1 MSDSLLN
8 ALKVFVVVG
17 AVVLVVGTATLIWA
31 LVKRG
36 ASRGEVSGAAGAP
49 PAVPGTVALPAGAE
63 VLQATLTGSQLVL
76 LGVAPGEGQFVLV
89 VDAGSGARRRFL
101 RLVPEQP

>member
-17 AVVLVVGTATLIWA
+17 GVVLVAGTATLIWV

-36 ASRGEVSGAAGAP
+36 TSRGELPVQTDASP
-49 PAVPGTVALPAGAE
+49 QVPGTVALPAGAE
-63 VLQATLTGSQLVL
+63 VLQATLAGSRLLL
-76 LGVAPGEGQFVLV
+76 LGRVPGEGQFVLV
-89 VDAGSGARRRFL
+89 VDAATGARRQHL
-101 RLVPEQP
+101 RLVPESR

>member
-17 AVVLVVGTATLIWA
+17 AVVLVAGTATLIWA

-36 ASRGEVSGAAGAP
+36 TSRGEL
-49 PAVPGTVALPAGAE
+49 PAQVEATPHAPGTVTLPAGAE
-63 VLQATLTGSQLVL
+63 VLQATLAGSRLLL
-76 LGVAPGEGQFVLV
+76 LGTVPGEGQFVLV
-89 VDAGSGARRRFL
+89 VDAETGARRQHL
-101 RLVPEQP
+101 RLVPEPR